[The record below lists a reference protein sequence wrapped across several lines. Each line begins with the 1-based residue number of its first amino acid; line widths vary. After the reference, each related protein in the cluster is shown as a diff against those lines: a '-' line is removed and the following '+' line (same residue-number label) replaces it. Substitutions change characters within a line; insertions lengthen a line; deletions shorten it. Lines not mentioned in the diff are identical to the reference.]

1 MEKWNEI
8 QFYWNE
14 TMNHVKTLLYVTNSL
29 LFLFT
34 ASCLEV
40 IRTMS
45 RFLASSKAE
54 KYEVAKTTDYG
65 SIASLINNEVS
76 TPWIL
81 ILKLALNERDDIVDK
96 DKIEQYLERLFSK

>member
-14 TMNHVKTLLYVTNSL
+14 AMNHVKTLLYVTNSL

-96 DKIEQYLERLFSK
+96 DKIEQDLRKTI